1 MSIEKV
7 KIDLLELFLNDCC
20 NDLIVSFRSLDW
32 KCNTCE
38 GCMKTA
44 LLETSGMCAFF
55 LLLDIVCLLFKPL

>member
-1 MSIEKV
+1 MIIV
-7 KIDLLELFLNDCC
+7 TI
-20 NDLIVSFRSLDW
+20 LIVLFRSLDW